1 MRSSGSGFRALG
13 VALFASQLAALA
25 ALAVAACGTDDEPTP
40 ATPTEAGLEASLV
53 GDASPPDAGGE
64 VPLGEICGDARGLEP
79 NAPWPL
85 RGGCPKRAGLA
96 ASLGPQNATLAWTV
110 ALPAGESSVAIA
122 ADRLLWV
129 GTTSGHVL
137 AMSSSGVVQ
146 WALATGGPVRSSPA
160 RSASGI
166 TIVGGGDGALYGVD
180 RGGGGGADAGDD
192 GGDAGDDGGDAGPSF
207 RPAKQ
212 VFRRALAPLAS
223 SPALGSDGT
232 IYVTTTDGKLLAL
245 AADGSAVKW
254 TATTNDTLGS
264 SPALALDGTIYVGSS
279 DRRLYAFTP
288 DGATK
293 WSVDTGAAILG
304 SPVVGGD
311 EVVYVGSSDGQLR
324 AVEPG
329 GTVRWSYAAG
339 GPITGA
345 PAVRGGVVYVG
356 SDDKKLHAVSTI
368 DGKRKW
374 TYETLGEV
382 ATPAIATDGTV
393 YVGSTDGR
401 LYAVTPTGLLF
412 WAVNVRGKIRSAP
425 AMGDDGRIYVTSDT
439 GVHAI
444 GP

>member
-1 MRSSGSGFRALG
+1 MRSSVIRALG
-13 VALFASQLAALA
+13 VALVASQATALS
-25 ALAVAACGTDDEPTP
+25 LVACGKDDEPSP
-40 ATPTEAGLEASLV
+40 ATPQEAGLEASLV
-53 GDASPPDAGGE
+53 GDALPPDAGGE
-64 VPLGEICGDARGLEP
+64 VPLGEICGDARGIEP

-96 ASLGPQNATLAWTV
+96 ATVGPQNATLRWTV
-110 ALPAGESSVAIA
+110 ALPSGESSVAIA

-129 GTTSGHVL
+129 GATSGHVL
-137 AMSSSGVVQ
+137 AMSGSGVVQ

-166 TIVGGGDGALYGVD
+166 TVIGGGDGALYGVD
-180 RGGGGGADAGDD
+180 RGGSGVDA
-192 GGDAGDDGGDAGPSF
+192 GDAGDDGGDGGPSF
-207 RPAKQ
+207 RPAKE
-212 VFRRALAPLAS
+212 VFRRALAPIAS

-232 IYVTTTDGKLLAL
+232 IYVTTTDGKLVAV

-293 WSVDTGAAILG
+293 WSLDTGAAVLG

-311 EVVYVGSSDGQLR
+311 EMVYVGSSDGQLR

-356 SDDKKLHAVSTI
+356 SDDKKLHAVSTV

-374 TYETLGEV
+374 TYDTLGEV
-382 ATPAIATDGTV
+382 ATPVIASDGTI
-393 YVGSTDGR
+393 YVGSADGR
-401 LYAVTPTGLLF
+401 LYAITPTGLLF
-412 WAVNVRGKIRSAP
+412 FAVNVKGKIRSAP
-425 AMGDDGRIYVTSDT
+425 ALGDDGMIYVTSDT